1 MGNPGFF
8 AALLPQTHGGA
19 KAMSDPK
26 SGDDHPHK
34 PKLNPGDQ
42 ADPDTPG
49 AGDYICR
56 ECQGTGKIGEKECPI
71 CGGTGIVIEEI
82 GGG

>member
-1 MGNPGFF
+1 MPENKPGDVHSN
-8 AALLPQTHGGA
+8 T
-19 KAMSDPK
+19 
-26 SGDDHPHK
+26 

-42 ADPDTPG
+42 AEPDTPG
-49 AGDYICR
+49 AGENICR
-56 ECQGTGKIGEKECPI
+56 ECQGTGKIGPKDCPI

>member
-1 MGNPGFF
+1 MDLRGSGIMTNGKPGNDR
-8 AALLPQTHGGA
+8 
-19 KAMSDPK
+19 SDQ
-26 SGDDHPHK
+26 

-49 AGDYICR
+49 AGENICR
-56 ECQGTGKIGEKECPI
+56 ECQGTGRIGEKECPI

>member
-1 MGNPGFF
+1 MDLCRSATMANGKPGND
-8 AALLPQTHGGA
+8 H
-19 KAMSDPK
+19 SDQ
-26 SGDDHPHK
+26 

-49 AGDYICR
+49 AGENICR
-56 ECQGTGKIGEKECPI
+56 ECQGTGKLGEKECPI